1 MARKADR
8 QLTAPQMV
16 AAEMVA
22 QGHNDQ
28 EVGEAVGVTRQTVN
42 EWRRSDPLF
51 VATVNGIRRDLWQCG
66 REKLRSMA
74 AKAMGVV
81 DAALDGGS
89 LPAALAVLK
98 TLRDLPEPGAPV
110 TVDGVIRS
118 FAERA
123 VSEAEESTP
132 MDADEKLTAMLYR
145 ADRVKAEMQKM
156 GSGA

>member
-22 QGHNDQ
+22 QGHTDQ
-28 EVGEAVGVTRQTVN
+28 EAGEAAGVTRQTVN

-51 VATVNGIRRDLWQCG
+51 VATVNAIRRDLWHCG
-66 REKLRSMA
+66 REKLRAMG

-98 TLRDLPEPGAPV
+98 TLRALPEPGGPV
-110 TVDGVIRS
+110 TVDGALRS

-132 MDADEKLTAMLYR
+132 MDDSEKLGAMLFR
-145 ADRVKAEMQKM
+145 ADRVKAMMQKM